1 MDKDVVQQKLLSLQR
16 CIQRIREKT
25 PAEAE
30 MLEADFD
37 LQDIVVLN
45 LQRAV
50 QISIDIST
58 HILADTSSVPST
70 MAEAFLLL
78 QREGV
83 LSKDVAK
90 NMSRSV
96 GLRNVAVHEYTNL
109 DWDVVHAVALHHLD
123 DFVHF
128 GEEIVSWL
136 NAHDKNLKK
145 GCS

>member
-1 MDKDVVQQKLLSLQR
+1 MEKEVVQQKLLSLQR

-25 PAEAE
+25 PADAE
-30 MLEADFD
+30 SLEGDFD

-50 QISIDIST
+50 QISIDIAT

-78 QREGV
+78 HQEKV

-90 NMSRSV
+90 NLSRSV
-96 GLRNVAVHEYTNL
+96 GLRNVAVHEYINL
-109 DWDVVHAVALHHLD
+109 DWAVVHAVALHHLG
-123 DFVHF
+123 DFVQF
-128 GEEIVSWL
+128 GEEIVTWL
-136 NAHDKNLKK
+136 DTH
-145 GCS
+145 

>member
-1 MDKDVVQQKLLSLQR
+1 MDKEVVQQKLLLLQR
-16 CIQRIREKT
+16 CIQRVKEKT

-30 MLEADFD
+30 ILEADFD

-58 HILADTSSVPST
+58 HILADTLSVPST

-78 QREGV
+78 HREGV

-90 NMSRSV
+90 SMSRSV

-123 DFVHF
+123 DFIHF
-128 GEEIVSWL
+128 GEEVVSWL
-136 NAHDKNLKK
+136 DVHD
-145 GCS
+145 